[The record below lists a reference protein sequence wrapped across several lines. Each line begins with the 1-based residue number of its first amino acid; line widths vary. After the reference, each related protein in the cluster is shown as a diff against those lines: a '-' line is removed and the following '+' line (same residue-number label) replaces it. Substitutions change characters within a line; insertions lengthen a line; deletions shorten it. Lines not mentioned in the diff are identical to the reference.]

1 MIPFHPHA
9 FPPRRLHKKRVS
21 KPLRTANCLLQEYNL
36 LLYRSPSPQHLFFQL
51 VNIESISSVESQR
64 VKTTLE
70 DFLRFLEKKKQQKN
84 AKLHLIYNYR
94 IALLWACEQI
104 QNKSLSKGFLC
115 TIHKKAKRNSASKSE
130 LGKYRNRQNWIGPRG
145 CKMEEAYFYPPLST
159 KVEGLMRELLQY
171 VKKNEKEPLIQ
182 LALFFA
188 QFLII
193 HPFMDGNGRVARIL
207 VPLFLYQKKA
217 TPLPFLFISRYF
229 LKHRLQ
235 YFYKLFKTTEENK
248 WESWVAFFLKGMIIE
263 MRKIVRV
270 FKRIN
275 SLYHEVR
282 EKLPELKQESLLFL
296 FQNPIFTN
304 ASFKKAKGNLHFLN
318 QLKRA
323 RLIKK
328 TEGKYCFSRLIIIL
342 NHHKKQ

>member
-21 KPLRTANCLLQEYNL
+21 RPLRTANGLLQEFNSFL
-36 LLYRSPSPQHLFFQL
+36 TRSPSPQDLFFQL

-64 VKTTLE
+64 VKTTLV
-70 DFLRFLEKKKQQKN
+70 DFLRFLEKKEQLKN
-84 AKLHLIYNYR
+84 AKLHLIFDYR
-94 IALLWACEQI
+94 KALLWACKQI
-104 QNKSLSKGFLC
+104 QKTPLSKEFLC
-115 TIHKKAKRNSASKSE
+115 AIHKKAKRNSASKTE

-145 CKMEEAYFYPPLST
+145 CKMEEAYFYPPTAT
-159 KVEGLMRELLQY
+159 KVEELMRELLQY
-171 VKKNEKEPLIQ
+171 AKKNEKEPLIQ

-248 WESWVAFFLKGMIIE
+248 WESWIAFFLKGMSIE
-263 MRKIVRV
+263 MRKILRV

-275 SLYHEVR
+275 SLYHEVK
-282 EKLPELKQESLLFL
+282 EKLPELKQEPLLFL
-296 FQNPIFTN
+296 FQNPIFSN
-304 ASFKKAKGNLHFLN
+304 ASFKKAKGNLHLLN

-323 RLIKK
+323 RLVKEID
-328 TEGKYCFSRLIIIL
+328 GKYCFLHLIKIL